1 MRWEDDEKEERK
13 VNSCSKFK
21 MFRQM
26 STMVEEVL
34 RRRKLQSFFRQ
45 FILSP
50 SCTSYSGWMLPST
63 SSSSSSSSCLL
74 FLFLLALGLGAR
86 IHSWEKKG
94 IVSLLAHVRPHHHH
108 VPCLVAH
115 SRIRSKIVAGRQWG
129 SVPLLLCCTALSTVS
144 LKLLL
149 LLLLYSILLLYN
161 IYCTAAVL
169 YNVATLKRPPCPSSP
184 SPPPP
189 PLSLSL
195 SSIQKQI

>member
-1 MRWEDDEKEERK
+1 MKRGRRRSHTDEMRGWWERERERK

-34 RRRKLQSFFRQ
+34 RRRKNCSLFPVSSFWV
-45 FILSP
+45 LP

-63 SSSSSSSSCLL
+63 SSTSSSSSSSSSCLL

-108 VPCLVAH
+108 VPCSVAH
-115 SRIRSKIVAGRQWG
+115 SRIRSRIVAGRQWG
-129 SVPLLLCCTALSTVS
+129 SVPLLLCCTAACS
-144 LKLLL
+144 
-149 LLLLYSILLLYN
+149 
-161 IYCTAAVL
+161 
-169 YNVATLKRPPCPSSP
+169 
-184 SPPPP
+184 
-189 PLSLSL
+189 
-195 SSIQKQI
+195 